1 MAGSGVDS
9 ILVAIVGGLVALTI
23 GSMRTGVSFADWL
36 LAQATSKNNASRYR
50 ERFME
55 HLTKGW

>member
-1 MAGSGVDS
+1 MAGSGV
-9 ILVAIVGGLVALTI
+9 LVAVVGGLVALTT
-23 GSMRTGVSFADWL
+23 GSVRMGVSFADWL
-36 LAQATSKNNASRYR
+36 LAQATSKSKASRCR